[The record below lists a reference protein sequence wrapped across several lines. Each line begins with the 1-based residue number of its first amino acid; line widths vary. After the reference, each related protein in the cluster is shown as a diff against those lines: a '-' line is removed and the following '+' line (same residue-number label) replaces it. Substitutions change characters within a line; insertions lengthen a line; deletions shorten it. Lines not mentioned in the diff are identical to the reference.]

1 MERVSPMKFRGKKP
15 FSTAST
21 FTPTGARAMAFDEI
35 KGRFTRVRVGRVVRL
50 LRYL

>member
-1 MERVSPMKFRGKKP
+1 MILSRSGRR
-15 FSTAST
+15 T